1 MAVTLVADVKQIHG
15 TQSCISRCNNMSIFH
30 FFVSRWD
37 VVKEKI
43 VYVLALIKIKFIY
56 VFFHVIFS
64 IFLAIA
70 LLFLSVV

>member
-30 FFVSRWD
+30 FFVSHWD

-43 VYVLALIKIKFIY
+43 VICLASIKDKIY
-56 VFFHVIFS
+56 
-64 IFLAIA
+64 LC
-70 LLFLSVV
+70 LLSCHSYLYS